1 MIAIRMTRRLRRMN
15 RENLMAK
22 ASNVDGR
29 MIPDMRKKESDR
41 RETIDG
47 KREETDA
54 GEAPA

>member
-1 MIAIRMTRRLRRMN
+1 MN